1 MSSRNWKNFA
11 FGAKYW
17 NICLN
22 DISKEVVKLGLL
34 KHFLFKCWLKNILM
48 NVSVHLVSTG
58 PDHINRYTCRCVSGY
73 KGPYYYFRRY
83 RRNAPVRHGF
93 TEHEMI
99 NRYACICEPRYTGVN
114 CQTAIEKLLFNLLF
128 DVLKLVTGI
137 MLYILH

>member
-1 MSSRNWKNFA
+1 
-11 FGAKYW
+11 
-17 NICLN
+17 
-22 DISKEVVKLGLL
+22 
-34 KHFLFKCWLKNILM
+34 M

-58 PDHINRYTCRCVSGY
+58 PDHINRYTCRCVPGY
-73 KGPYYYFRRY
+73 KGPYCYFRRY

-93 TEHEMI
+93 TENEMI
-99 NRYACICEPRYTGVN
+99 RSTDMRIFVNPDIYTGVN